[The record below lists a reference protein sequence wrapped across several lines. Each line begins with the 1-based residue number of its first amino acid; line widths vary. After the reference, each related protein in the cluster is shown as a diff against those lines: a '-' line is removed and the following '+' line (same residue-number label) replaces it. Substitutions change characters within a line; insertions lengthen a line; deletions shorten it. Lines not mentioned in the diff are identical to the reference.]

1 MKKYNRLIFV
11 GTTGACREVMAAA
24 ILEEFTLKDP
34 LEILAKGLVVLF
46 PEPLNQK
53 AEAILISNG
62 ITSEGFVSSQLQKED
77 ITETTLIITIERAQ
91 REKLLGLF
99 PETDPQNVNSLS
111 EIVGE
116 ELDLVD
122 PYGGPL
128 ASYGLCYESLRK
140 MIRKLVKLLN
150 DEE

>member
-1 MKKYNRLIFV
+1 MRDYDRLIFV
-11 GTTGACREVMAAA
+11 GTTGACREVMAEA
-24 ILEEFTLKDP
+24 ILEEFTLKHP
-34 LEILAKGLVVLF
+34 LEILSRGLVVLF

-62 ITSEGFVSSQLQKED
+62 ITHQGFVSSQLQQED
-77 ITETTLIITIERAQ
+77 MTDKTMIVTIEKAQ
-91 REKLLGLF
+91 KEKLLGLF
-99 PETDPQNVNSLS
+99 PEVDPENVFALP
-111 EIVGE
+111 EMVGE

-128 ASYGLCYESLRK
+128 ASYGLCYEALRK